1 MQNHDWS
8 DKVIL
13 IAEDEK
19 INFLFLKAVF
29 AKTGATVLWAKDG
42 KETLDICLDNK
53 QQVDIILMDLQMPHI
68 GGLEAT
74 RTIKKSC
81 PSICVIVQTAHSF
94 DEDREKALEA
104 GCDDFLAKPIRPL
117 NLLATVEKF
126 IS

>member
-1 MQNHDWS
+1 MYNHDWS

-74 RTIKKSC
+74 RTIKDTC